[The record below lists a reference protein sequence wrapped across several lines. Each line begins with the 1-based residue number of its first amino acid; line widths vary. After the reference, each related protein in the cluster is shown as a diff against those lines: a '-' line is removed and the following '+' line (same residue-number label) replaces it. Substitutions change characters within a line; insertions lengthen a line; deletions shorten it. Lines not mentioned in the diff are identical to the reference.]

1 MVANGQRKRAGAA
14 GSWMGLSVSLRE
26 NARPSFW
33 ERPSQESCLQPLV
46 GTLRF
51 SGCSKSYPR
60 TDVAASLHC
69 LLSPQGV
76 QLHPKWPPSHL
87 HPRSPGSGR
96 RARNSIGTTSSHLE
110 SWGKSIP

>member
-1 MVANGQRKRAGAA
+1 MVANGPRKWAGAA
-14 GSWMGLSVSLRE
+14 GRWMGLSVSLRE

-33 ERPSQESCLQPLV
+33 ERPSQQSCLQTRGDSRVL
-46 GTLRF
+46 GG
-51 SGCSKSYPR
+51 SESHPR
-60 TDVAASLHC
+60 TDVAASLHS

-76 QLHPKWPPSHL
+76 QPHPKWPPSHL

-96 RARNSIGTTSSHLE
+96 RARNSIGTTSSHME